1 MNIRENWL
9 VLTKEEAIDPELP
22 ICDPHHHF
30 WKHPDGDYLLKEL
43 FQDFSGGH
51 HIVQTVCVECESIN
65 SENVQGM
72 KAVNETRFVA
82 DLTSPD
88 KTKPFGETKVAAG
101 IIGYADLTKG
111 SRVIPVIE
119 AHMEA
124 SERFR
129 GIRQVATCDAD
140 KEIFSPGIP
149 QLLTRPD
156 FQEGLSHLMD
166 FGLNFETFVYHPQLS
181 ELADLAGKCPDLPII
196 LDHIGGPL
204 RIGRYAKDVEA
215 AFSEWQKG
223 IKTLADHDNVFIKF
237 GGFGMPI
244 MGFHW
249 PELPV
254 PPDSVELAKTM
265 EPYFSW
271 CVERFGT
278 SRCMFESNFPVEKMS
293 VSYTVL
299 WNAFKRI
306 TKNFSDQERKSLFH
320 DTAARVYRL

>member
-1 MNIRENWL
+1 MNNKENWL
-9 VLTKEEAIDPELP
+9 ALTKEEPIDPELP

-30 WKHPDGDYLLKEL
+30 WQQPDGTYLLKEL
-43 FQDFSGGH
+43 FQDISGGH
-51 HIVQTVCVECESIN
+51 NIIQTVFVECESIN
-65 SENVQGM
+65 SKNLQGM
-72 KAVNETRFVA
+72 NAVNETRFVA

-101 IIGYADLTKG
+101 IVGYADFTHG

-124 SERFR
+124 SDRFR
-129 GIRQVATCDAD
+129 GIRQIATWNPD

-156 FQEGLSHLMD
+156 FHEGLSHLMN

-181 ELADLAGKCPDLPII
+181 ELADLAGKFPDLPII

-204 RIGRYAKDVEA
+204 RIGCYARNHEA
-215 AFSEWQKG
+215 AFSEWKKG
-223 IKTLADHDNVFIKF
+223 IKTLAEHDNVFIKL
-237 GGFGMPI
+237 GGLGMPI
-244 MGFHW
+244 TGFHW
-249 PELPV
+249 PEQPAPLG
-254 PPDSVELAKTM
+254 SAELAKTM

-271 CVERFGT
+271 CIEHFGT
-278 SRCMFESNFPVEKMS
+278 ERCMFESNFPVEKMS

-299 WNAFKRI
+299 WNAFKRVA
-306 TKNFSDQERKSLFH
+306 KDFSDRERRCLFH
-320 DTAARVYRL
+320 DTAAGVYHL